1 MWSSGSNINSTKRT
15 MANKQQA
22 KKMAAKGKS
31 AAQIKAKTGVGN
43 QTANML
49 ITKKAPTPKASKAP
63 TPKAPK
69 APTQQV
75 APTYKNSAGDV
86 VQTQYPGP
94 LSARDQL
101 NIDNLTRRIGFAP
114 TWVPGLMEPGQEG
127 YNPKTGGGNYV
138 WQEGNVDPEQL
149 RAWYRREGQMG
160 TDRALEGKNRA
171 DYTLDSL
178 FSAEQTPAQQTTSST
193 AMGKTK
199 GKNNNKEL
207 GIKQVIRQAG
217 PKISQKEMNQIVKA
231 AGGNVGTAINR
242 IASVQ
247 SSMKQAGKTAPSVG
261 SSAANMFI
269 KQAQSN
275 PALAYQLGSS
285 KLGQTLRSMIGTPA
299 GPRHPRSGYPTY
311 AAQPG
316 TGLMIGGT
324 VIKPGGGISNY
335 RQPQGAAPAV
345 GDTVAAGPYDG
356 MMDGPTEGP
365 AGGTGG
371 DGFDYQS
378 ILDAIAGV
386 QQPQFDMSGLMDM
399 FNTQFDQLSSQF
411 DMMDP
416 LQLAQLGRAYGGDAI
431 RARQRARRTR
441 GDYRRGLPSMLGS
454 VAPTLA
460 SMGIGGGLTL

>member
-1 MWSSGSNINSTKRT
+1 MAKNI
-15 MANKQQA
+15 
-22 KKMAAKGKS
+22 KKT
-31 AAQIKAKTGVGN
+31 IKK
-43 QTANML
+43 
-49 ITKKAPTPKASKAP
+49 
-63 TPKAPK
+63 
-69 APTQQV
+69 
-75 APTYKNSAGDV
+75 
-86 VQTQYPGP
+86 
-94 LSARDQL
+94 
-101 NIDNLTRRIGFAP
+101 
-114 TWVPGLMEPGQEG
+114 
-127 YNPKTGGGNYV
+127 
-138 WQEGNVDPEQL
+138 
-149 RAWYRREGQMG
+149 
-160 TDRALEGKNRA
+160 
-171 DYTLDSL
+171 
-178 FSAEQTPAQQTTSST
+178 
-193 AMGKTK
+193 
-199 GKNNNKEL
+199 
-207 GIKQVIRQAG
+207 AG
-217 PKISQKEMNQIVKA
+217 PKISKKEMNQIVKA

-247 SSMKQAGKTAPSVG
+247 SSMKQADKTAPSVG

-299 GPRHPRSGYPTY
+299 GPMIQGQQR

-324 VIKPGGGISNY
+324 VIKPGGGISVY

-345 GDTVAAGPYDG
+345 GDTTAATGDGTTVAGDGTTVAGDG
-356 MMDGPTEGP
+356 TTTT
-365 AGGTGG
+365 AGG

-386 QQPQFDMSGLMDM
+386 QQPQFDMSALTDM

-416 LQLAQLGRAYGGDAI
+416 LQPDQVGQAYGGDAI

>member
-1 MWSSGSNINSTKRT
+1 
-15 MANKQQA
+15 MAKNKQQA
-22 KKMAAKGKS
+22 KKMAAKGKP
-31 AAQIKAKTGVGN
+31 AAQIKAKTGVGS

-49 ITKKAPTPKASKAP
+49 ITKKAPTPKVPKTP
-63 TPKAPK
+63 TPQAQTQPAAP
-69 APTQQV
+69 V
-75 APTYKNSAGDV
+75 YRNSAGHV
-86 VQTQYPGP
+86 VQMHAPNESD
-94 LSARDQL
+94 LSAHDQRNL
-101 NIDNLTRRIGFAP
+101 INLTRQIGREP
-114 TWVPGLMEPGQEG
+114 TWVPGLMEPGMAG
-127 YNPKTGGGNYV
+127 YNVRTGGGNHV
-138 WQEGNVDPEQL
+138 WQVGEVDPEQL
-149 RAWYRREGQMG
+149 RAYYRDGSVG
-160 TDRALEGKNRA
+160 TDRALDGKNRA
-171 DYTLDSL
+171 DFTLDSL

-199 GKNNNKEL
+199 EKNKNKEL
-207 GIKQVIRQAG
+207 GIKQVIKQSG

-299 GPRHPRSGYPTY
+299 GPMIQGQQR

-324 VIKPGGGISNY
+324 VIKPGGGISVY

-356 MMDGPTEGP
+356 MMDGPTEGS
-365 AGGTGG
+365 AGGG
-371 DGFDYQS
+371 DSFDFQS
-378 ILDAIAGV
+378 MLDSMTAA
-386 QQPQFDMSGLMDM
+386 QQPQFDMSPLTDM

-416 LQLAQLGRAYGGDAI
+416 LQLAQLGQAYGGDAI

>member
-1 MWSSGSNINSTKRT
+1 M
-15 MANKQQA
+15 
-22 KKMAAKGKS
+22 
-31 AAQIKAKTGVGN
+31 
-43 QTANML
+43 
-49 ITKKAPTPKASKAP
+49 TKKKDK
-63 TPKAPK
+63 
-69 APTQQV
+69 
-75 APTYKNSAGDV
+75 
-86 VQTQYPGP
+86 
-94 LSARDQL
+94 
-101 NIDNLTRRIGFAP
+101 
-114 TWVPGLMEPGQEG
+114 
-127 YNPKTGGGNYV
+127 
-138 WQEGNVDPEQL
+138 
-149 RAWYRREGQMG
+149 
-160 TDRALEGKNRA
+160 
-171 DYTLDSL
+171 
-178 FSAEQTPAQQTTSST
+178 
-193 AMGKTK
+193 
-199 GKNNNKEL
+199 NKEL
-207 GIKQVIRQAG
+207 GIKQVIKQSG

-299 GPRHPRSGYPTY
+299 GPMIQGQQR

-324 VIKPGGGISNY
+324 VIKPGGGISVY

-365 AGGTGG
+365 AGGG
-371 DGFDYQS
+371 DSFDFQS
-378 ILDAIAGV
+378 MLDAMTAA
-386 QQPQFDMSGLMDM
+386 QQPQFDMSALTDM

-416 LQLAQLGRAYGGDAI
+416 LQLAQLGQAYGGDAI

>member
-1 MWSSGSNINSTKRT
+1 MAKNI
-15 MANKQQA
+15 
-22 KKMAAKGKS
+22 KKT
-31 AAQIKAKTGVGN
+31 IKK
-43 QTANML
+43 
-49 ITKKAPTPKASKAP
+49 
-63 TPKAPK
+63 
-69 APTQQV
+69 
-75 APTYKNSAGDV
+75 
-86 VQTQYPGP
+86 
-94 LSARDQL
+94 
-101 NIDNLTRRIGFAP
+101 
-114 TWVPGLMEPGQEG
+114 
-127 YNPKTGGGNYV
+127 
-138 WQEGNVDPEQL
+138 
-149 RAWYRREGQMG
+149 
-160 TDRALEGKNRA
+160 
-171 DYTLDSL
+171 
-178 FSAEQTPAQQTTSST
+178 
-193 AMGKTK
+193 
-199 GKNNNKEL
+199 
-207 GIKQVIRQAG
+207 AG

-299 GPRHPRSGYPTY
+299 GPRNPQSGYPTC

-324 VIKPGGGISNY
+324 VIKPGGGISVY

-345 GDTVAAGPYDG
+345 GDTVAAGPNDG

-365 AGGTGG
+365 AGGG
-371 DGFDYQS
+371 DSFDFQS
-378 ILDAIAGV
+378 MLDAMTAA
-386 QQPQFDMSGLMDM
+386 QQPQFDMSALTDM

-416 LQLAQLGRAYGGDAI
+416 LQLAQLGQAYGGDAI

-441 GDYRRGLPSMLGS
+441 GDYRRGLSSMLGS
-454 VAPTLA
+454 VAPALA

>member
-1 MWSSGSNINSTKRT
+1 
-15 MANKQQA
+15 
-22 KKMAAKGKS
+22 
-31 AAQIKAKTGVGN
+31 
-43 QTANML
+43 
-49 ITKKAPTPKASKAP
+49 
-63 TPKAPK
+63 
-69 APTQQV
+69 
-75 APTYKNSAGDV
+75 
-86 VQTQYPGP
+86 
-94 LSARDQL
+94 
-101 NIDNLTRRIGFAP
+101 
-114 TWVPGLMEPGQEG
+114 
-127 YNPKTGGGNYV
+127 
-138 WQEGNVDPEQL
+138 
-149 RAWYRREGQMG
+149 
-160 TDRALEGKNRA
+160 
-171 DYTLDSL
+171 
-178 FSAEQTPAQQTTSST
+178 
-193 AMGKTK
+193 MGKTK
-199 GKNNNKEL
+199 EKNKNKEL
-207 GIKQVIRQAG
+207 GIKQVIKQAG

-299 GPRHPRSGYPTY
+299 GPRNPQSGYPTY

-324 VIKPGGGISNY
+324 VIKPGGGISVY

-356 MMDGPTEGP
+356 MMDGPTEGS
-365 AGGTGG
+365 AGGG
-371 DGFDYQS
+371 DSFDFQS
-378 ILDAIAGV
+378 MLDSMTAA
-386 QQPQFDMSGLMDM
+386 QQPQFDMSPLTDM

-416 LQLAQLGRAYGGDAI
+416 LQLAQLGQAYGGDAI

>member
-1 MWSSGSNINSTKRT
+1 M
-15 MANKQQA
+15 A
-22 KKMAAKGKS
+22 KKKDK
-31 AAQIKAKTGVGN
+31 
-43 QTANML
+43 
-49 ITKKAPTPKASKAP
+49 
-63 TPKAPK
+63 
-69 APTQQV
+69 
-75 APTYKNSAGDV
+75 
-86 VQTQYPGP
+86 
-94 LSARDQL
+94 
-101 NIDNLTRRIGFAP
+101 
-114 TWVPGLMEPGQEG
+114 
-127 YNPKTGGGNYV
+127 
-138 WQEGNVDPEQL
+138 
-149 RAWYRREGQMG
+149 
-160 TDRALEGKNRA
+160 
-171 DYTLDSL
+171 
-178 FSAEQTPAQQTTSST
+178 
-193 AMGKTK
+193 
-199 GKNNNKEL
+199 NKEL
-207 GIKQVIRQAG
+207 GIKQVIKQAG

-299 GPRHPRSGYPTY
+299 GPMIEGQQR

-324 VIKPGGGISNY
+324 VIKPGGGISVY

-371 DGFDYQS
+371 TGGTGGDGFDFQS
-378 ILDAIAGV
+378 ML
-386 QQPQFDMSGLMDM
+386 DMSALTDM

-411 DMMDP
+411 DQMDP
-416 LQLAQLGRAYGGDAI
+416 LQLAQLGRAYGADAI
-431 RARQRARRTR
+431 RARQNIRKTR
-441 GDYRRGLPSMLGS
+441 QDYRRGMPAMALGQ
-454 VAPTLA
+454 ALA
-460 SMGIGGGLTL
+460 NMAIGGGMTI